1 MKWVERK
8 LDKVAR
14 RWGVREAMSAKP
26 NKTQLKELKEDCIV
40 ESTLKIWF
48 EIGGKGN
55 QKEEKE
61 ETVEVEFSG
70 RGERRVDPDRET
82 EDETSLRQTDT
93 NETGKLQTEKSTQD
107 SAGDTETDDSERTRL
122 LVATDTE

>member
-26 NKTQLKELKEDCIV
+26 NKTQLKELKEDCKV

-48 EIGGKGN
+48 EIGGGKGRERGWTRR
-55 QKEEKE
+55 KE
-61 ETVEVEFSG
+61 G
-70 RGERRVDPDRET
+70 GPR
-82 EDETSLRQTDT
+82 
-93 NETGKLQTEKSTQD
+93 
-107 SAGDTETDDSERTRL
+107 
-122 LVATDTE
+122 

>member
-48 EIGGKGN
+48 EIGGKGGGK
-55 QKEEKE
+55 QKKRKE
-61 ETVEVEFSG
+61 
-70 RGERRVDPDRET
+70 RP
-82 EDETSLRQTDT
+82 
-93 NETGKLQTEKSTQD
+93 
-107 SAGDTETDDSERTRL
+107 
-122 LVATDTE
+122 